1 MVDAKLF
8 MAAERNGYNGQI
20 FEALKN
26 RFPEISEHV
35 ISQTLQSV
43 VSFVK
48 LFPVPVSGSLFGLF
62 GQCGHF
68 IERSEK
74 RKCGTTLV
82 EPSIVISSA
91 NDHTPWAVLNILRR
105 CCFQIRT

>member
-74 RKCGTTLV
+74 VELLWWNHVLLFPLRTTTL
-82 EPSIVISSA
+82 
-91 NDHTPWAVLNILRR
+91 LGL
-105 CCFQIRT
+105 C